1 MAAWCQR
8 HKCLVGHAIMVSFIL
23 TNKNN
28 AVRKYK
34 LQKCQL
40 LSCLRYPDNYSITEA
55 NFDCNQ
61 DATSQ
66 TLHMG
71 VSPDIIKTQGI

>member
-1 MAAWCQR
+1 
-8 HKCLVGHAIMVSFIL
+8 MVSFIL

-34 LQKCQL
+34 LQKCHL
-40 LSCLRYPDNYSITEA
+40 LSYLRYPDNYSTTDA

-61 DATSQ
+61 DPTSQ
-66 TLHMG
+66 TLHVG
-71 VSPDIIKTQGI
+71 VSPDII

>member
-1 MAAWCQR
+1 M
-8 HKCLVGHAIMVSFIL
+8 K
-23 TNKNN
+23 
-28 AVRKYK
+28 
-34 LQKCQL
+34 
-40 LSCLRYPDNYSITEA
+40 YPDNYSITDA

-71 VSPDIIKTQGI
+71 VSPDIIKTQTNINKHYHTFQTRLTTIITFNR